1 MVDKQK
7 AQDEIRQI
15 TELFKQ
21 AVPVER
27 IYLFGSHAYGTPHK
41 DSDYDFY
48 LIIPEDSMRP
58 IEAMQ
63 EAQVALIPL
72 GNIPAVDVK
81 AATQR
86 KFDQMRGWVN
96 TVEKEVAQKGVLL
109 YERRGMGAQMA

>member
-1 MVDKQK
+1 MTVNS
-7 AQDEIRQI
+7 EIQRI
-15 TELFKQ
+15 ADAIRQ
-21 AVPVER
+21 AVPAER
-27 IYLFGSHAYGTPHK
+27 IYLFGSYAYGVPHK

-48 LIIPEDSMRP
+48 VIIPEGSMRP

-86 KFDQMRGWVN
+86 SFDQRRNWVN
-96 TVEKEVAQKGVLL
+96 TVEKAVAQKGVLL
-109 YERRGMGAQMA
+109 YERHGVGAQVA